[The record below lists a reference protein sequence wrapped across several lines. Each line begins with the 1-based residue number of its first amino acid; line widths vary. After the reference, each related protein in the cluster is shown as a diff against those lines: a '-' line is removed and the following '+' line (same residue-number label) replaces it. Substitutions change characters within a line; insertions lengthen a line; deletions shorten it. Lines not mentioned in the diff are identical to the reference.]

1 MNSKPMILLFVLI
14 FISLSSWADS
24 ESDSLKIKT
33 RVFLDVENI
42 GPFYQKNS
50 DENTQD
56 KTLVSLSSL
65 KTTLK
70 YNPTEQLRTE
80 FEVELT
86 KEEKNNHD
94 TEVEIKDATLE
105 WHAKRSLNLR
115 IGRFKEPMG
124 HESLMGS
131 GSLPAITRSM
141 VTSIFAPGRNVGAQA
156 SIILDNLGFYSGL
169 FEIEDDDIDNGMAS
183 TSRITFSK
191 YQKNPFNLDLVHMG
205 AAYSY
210 RDLNDSLFQIKD
222 RAEISNGDNIVR
234 SPRFYA
240 KEQHIGQIELGTR
253 FSNMWLMTEYYQS
266 RVNQIDDQPWL
277 YQGFYIQLS
286 GLGQIGSD
294 RANLSY
300 VYKNGEFKQP
310 KHRTH
315 DIEWVIRYSGVSVR
329 DNNLG
334 SEASSLMLGLNYF
347 IKKKSSLMFNIFMP
361 NISGNVVNTNQT
373 GNGLSLRLR
382 HTF

>member
-1 MNSKPMILLFVLI
+1 MILLFVLI

-131 GSLPAITRSM
+131 VRPFQFS
-141 VTSIFAPGRNVGAQA
+141 GAEV
-156 SIILDNLGFYSGL
+156 NL
-169 FEIEDDDIDNGMAS
+169 I
-183 TSRITFSK
+183 
-191 YQKNPFNLDLVHMG
+191 
-205 AAYSY
+205 
-210 RDLNDSLFQIKD
+210 
-222 RAEISNGDNIVR
+222 
-234 SPRFYA
+234 
-240 KEQHIGQIELGTR
+240 LGT
-253 FSNMWLMTEYYQS
+253 
-266 RVNQIDDQPWL
+266 
-277 YQGFYIQLS
+277 
-286 GLGQIGSD
+286 
-294 RANLSY
+294 
-300 VYKNGEFKQP
+300 
-310 KHRTH
+310 
-315 DIEWVIRYSGVSVR
+315 
-329 DNNLG
+329 
-334 SEASSLMLGLNYF
+334 LNAD
-347 IKKKSSLMFNIFMP
+347 SMNC
-361 NISGNVVNTNQT
+361 Q
-373 GNGLSLRLR
+373 
-382 HTF
+382 

>member
-24 ESDSLKIKT
+24 ESDTLKIKT

-94 TEVEIKDATLE
+94 TEVEIKDAILE
-105 WHAKRSLNLR
+105 WHAKRSLNFR

-141 VTSIFAPGRNVGAQA
+141 VTSIFTPGRNVGAQA

-191 YQKNPFNLDLVHMG
+191 HQKNPFNLDLVHMG

-240 KEQHIGQIELGTR
+240 KKQHIGQIELGTR

-300 VYKNGEFKQP
+300 EYKNGEFKQP

-361 NISGNVVNTNQT
+361 DISGNVVNTNQT
-373 GNGLSLRLR
+373 GNGFSLRLR